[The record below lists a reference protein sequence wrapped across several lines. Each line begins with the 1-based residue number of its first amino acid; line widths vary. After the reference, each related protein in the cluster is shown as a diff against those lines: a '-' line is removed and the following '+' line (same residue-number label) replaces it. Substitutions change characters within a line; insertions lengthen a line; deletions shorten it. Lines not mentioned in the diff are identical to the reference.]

1 MRKLILFMHVSL
13 DGFVCGR
20 NNEQDWMTLDD
31 HEMGEFMAS
40 DFQKTV
46 DTMLV
51 GRVLYE
57 GFASFWPTVP
67 TMPNTPPELV
77 DFAYWMINTPKIVF
91 SKTLQTVEWTNS
103 HLAQHDLAEE
113 VAQLKQ
119 KPGGDIIVFGGA
131 TLVAALAEQNLI
143 DEYRIKLE
151 PILLGAGKPLFAQI
165 QDRIKLKLTKSRAF
179 SSGVVGLYY
188 EVDRPALDTEVQ

>member
-13 DGFVCGR
+13 DGFVCGP
-20 NNEQDWMTLDD
+20 NNEQDWMTMDD

-67 TMPNTPPELV
+67 AMPNTPPELV
-77 DFAYWMINTPKIVF
+77 DFAHWMINTPKIVF
-91 SKTLQTVEWTNS
+91 SKTLQTVDWTNS
-103 HLAQHDLAEE
+103 RLAQHDLAEE
-113 VAQLKQ
+113 VAQIKQ
-119 KPGGDIIVFGGA
+119 QPGGDIIVFGGA
-131 TLVAALAEQNLI
+131 SLVAALAGQNLI

-151 PILLGAGKPLFAQI
+151 PIILGTGKPLFALI
-165 QDRIKLKLTKSRAF
+165 NDRVKLKLTRSKAF

-188 EVDRPALDTEVQ
+188 EVDRPVA